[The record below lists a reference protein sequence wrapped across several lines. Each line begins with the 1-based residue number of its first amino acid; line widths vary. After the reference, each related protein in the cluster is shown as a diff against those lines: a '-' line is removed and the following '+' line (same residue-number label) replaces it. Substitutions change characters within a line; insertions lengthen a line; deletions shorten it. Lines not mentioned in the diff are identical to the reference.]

1 MAKVPLVCQSCLFD
15 LGLGRADARPNAA
28 IAYAACAD
36 ADRDAPAEGNAGAG
50 IGCSVGKYRGME
62 RAILRA
68 VRAAKGAY
76 GLPSDEPAP
85 VGKLYRGQ
93 RRHRR
98 SDPRTGCQFTGSG
111 YG

>member
-1 MAKVPLVCQSCLFD
+1 MQKYLEERGIGCDGGVAKVPLVCQSCLFD
-15 LGLGRADARPNAA
+15 SGLGRADARPNAA
-28 IAYAACAD
+28 MAYAACAD

-76 GLPSDEPAP
+76 GLPGYEDINM
-85 VGKLYRGQ
+85 VQQ
-93 RRHRR
+93 R
-98 SDPRTGCQFTGSG
+98 
-111 YG
+111 YGTNI